1 MEPFR
6 IVNTHF
12 EKDTLYSIG
21 TVSSRD
27 KHYSGNEFHSY
38 KEIFE
43 QIFKKK
49 KFSIY
54 WNKVY
59 EPQFL
64 LFDKKIANSLKLKN
78 INFKIAFISSSNLI
92 KRGLDSSVAS
102 TAYLSRFISQNP

>member
-38 KEIFE
+38 KEIFAQTE
-43 QIFKKK
+43 DE
-49 KFSIY
+49 
-54 WNKVY
+54 WD
-59 EPQFL
+59 L
-64 LFDKKIANSLKLKN
+64 LI
-78 INFKIAFISSSNLI
+78 I
-92 KRGLDSSVAS
+92 V
-102 TAYLSRFISQNP
+102 